1 VFEVDTTLK
10 LFEEYLMIKILL
22 ILVVAVPES
31 EETEGL
37 YVEFSMI
44 IFDIRLTVIDD
55 EEVTVNVL
63 SLISDR

>member
-55 EEVTVNVL
+55 EEVTMNVL